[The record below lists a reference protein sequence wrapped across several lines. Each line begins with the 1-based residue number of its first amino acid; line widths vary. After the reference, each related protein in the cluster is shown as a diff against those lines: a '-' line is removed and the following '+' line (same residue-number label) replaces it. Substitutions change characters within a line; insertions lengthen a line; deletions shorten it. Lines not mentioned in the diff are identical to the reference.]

1 MTLRPLDRAASEPT
15 GWRAPGWVVPLFV
28 LAALVLVP
36 WVVVLVSLLPSVHRA
51 AHWDIAWAGFDV
63 ALVLLLLTVALG
75 VWRRSLWLE
84 GAASATAALLFVDA
98 WFDVLTSSTRGEFV
112 VAISEASLVEL
123 PLAVLCLLLARAAER
138 SLHAPLRGHSAS
150 VQPRLQLVPEQPA
163 GEPARADR
171 LSA

>member
-1 MTLRPLDRAASEPT
+1 
-15 GWRAPGWVVPLFV
+15 
-28 LAALVLVP
+28 
-36 WVVVLVSLLPSVHRA
+36 
-51 AHWDIAWAGFDV
+51 
-63 ALVLLLLTVALG
+63 
-75 VWRRSLWLE
+75 
-84 GAASATAALLFVDA
+84 
-98 WFDVLTSSTRGEFV
+98 VLTSSTRGEFV

-138 SLHAPLRGHSAS
+138 SLHAPTRGHSAS